1 MMNYPLATLASFLIP
16 IVIAIGSFSTSDPHA
31 QLSTSTPAAIP
42 ISGRRIEGIVEKLRE
57 MRSALPPTVDPEEIT
72 SLQNDPDQK
81 KKGNR
86 RFTLLKSNNKKYN
99 FQRINMDYKKDKD
112 PGQDS
117 EESVFAEDQYLD
129 EMAPFNAASQ
139 TPDLIEEG
147 PKASQGS
154 DDPQNNTNLSNALL
168 LRFRRR
174 KKRMPTSGTP
184 TIGKRPFKCFDCGKS
199 FSTRQ
204 NFQVHIRTHTGE
216 RPFKCD
222 FPDCQRSFSHSG
234 SLQRHIRIHTG
245 ERPFKCTRCEMSFS
259 QYGNRNSHYNRIHD
273 KKENGPLIPS
283 EHPCDE

>member
-16 IVIAIGSFSTSDPHA
+16 IVIAIGSFPTSDPHA

-42 ISGRRIEGIVEKLRE
+42 ISGWRIEGIVEKLRE

-72 SLQNDPDQK
+72 SLRNDPDQK

-117 EESVFAEDQYLD
+117 EGSVFAEDQYLD
-129 EMAPFNAASQ
+129 EMAPFNAALQ

-168 LRFRRR
+168 LRFRRH

-184 TIGKRPFKCFDCGKS
+184 TIGKRPFKCSDAGSLFPLWKTS
-199 FSTRQ
+199 R
-204 NFQVHIRTHTGE
+204 HIRIHTGE

-222 FPDCQRSFSHSG
+222 FPDFQRSFSHSG

-245 ERPFKCTRCEMSFS
+245 ERPFKCTRC
-259 QYGNRNSHYNRIHD
+259 
-273 KKENGPLIPS
+273 
-283 EHPCDE
+283 

>member
-16 IVIAIGSFSTSDPHA
+16 IVIAIGSLPTSDPHA

-42 ISGRRIEGIVEKLRE
+42 ISGWRIEGIVEKLRE

-86 RFTLLKSNNKKYN
+86 RFALLKSNNKKYN

-139 TPDLIEEG
+139 MPDLIEEG

-154 DDPQNNTNLSNALL
+154 DDLQNNTNLSNALL

-184 TIGKRPFKCFDCGKS
+184 TIGKWQFKCFDCGKS

-204 NFQVHIRTHTGE
+204 NCQVHIRTHTGE
-216 RPFKCD
+216 RPFKCSR
-222 FPDCQRSFSHSG
+222 CEKSFSHSG

-245 ERPFKCTRCEMSFS
+245 ERPFKCPSCEMSFS
-259 QYGNRNSHYNRIHD
+259 QYGNRNSHYNRIHG
-273 KKENGPLIPS
+273 KKENGPLIQS

>member
-1 MMNYPLATLASFLIP
+1 MNYPLATLASFLIP
-16 IVIAIGSFSTSDPHA
+16 IVIATGSFSTSDPHV

-72 SLQNDPDQK
+72 LLQNDPDQK

-112 PGQDS
+112 LGQDS
-117 EESVFAEDQYLD
+117 EESVFAEGQYLD
-129 EMAPFNAASQ
+129 EMALFNTALQ

-154 DDPQNNTNLSNALL
+154 DEPQNNTNLSNALL

-174 KKRMPTSGTP
+174 KKRMPTSETP
-184 TIGKRPFKCFDCGKS
+184 TIGKRPFKCFDCGKY

-204 NFQVHIRTHTGE
+204 NCQVHIRAHTGEQPFKCCFPGCQKSFSQSGNLKKHIRTHTGE
-216 RPFKCD
+216 RPFKC
-222 FPDCQRSFSHSG
+222 PS
-234 SLQRHIRIHTG
+234 
-245 ERPFKCTRCEMSFS
+245 CEKSFS
-259 QYGNRNSHYNRIHD
+259 QYGNRDSHYNRIHG
-273 KKENGPLIPS
+273 KKENGPLIQS